1 MRKEEEEK
9 DRRSDKVHED
19 RERIVGKPGGGV
31 ERGGYI
37 GYADRRKGTS

>member
-9 DRRSDKVHED
+9 DGRSDEAHEG
-19 RERIVGKPGGGV
+19 RETREMVGI
-31 ERGGYI
+31 RGRGREGYI